1 LAVDL
6 PGHGRSAGEAPVSVE
21 AAADF
26 IEALMD
32 AAGLQ
37 QAALIGHSWGSL
49 IALETASRLKD
60 RITHAALV
68 GTAFPMK
75 VSPAL
80 IEASL
85 NEPMKALQMV
95 NVFSRATLAAPP
107 SALGPGTWVYGAS
120 MALGKRVLA
129 SNPQVNIFHRGF
141 VACDSYNRGLEAIR
155 EVTCPVLFILGS
167 LDQMTPARAAQSL
180 IEQAQA
186 SGKDF
191 EVVTVPMGHHQMSE
205 SPEET
210 LNALKTFFKVK
221 A

>member
-1 LAVDL
+1 V
-6 PGHGRSAGEAPVSVE
+6 EE
-21 AAADF
+21 AALF
-26 IEALMD
+26 IQDLLD
-32 AAGLQ
+32 AVGVT

-49 IALETASRLKD
+49 IALETAARMKD
-60 RITHAALV
+60 RITHLALV

-120 MALGKRVLA
+120 MALGRRMLA

-141 VACDSYNRGLEAIR
+141 VACDSYARGLEAMAD
-155 EVTCPVLFILGS
+155 VTCPVLFVLGQR
-167 LDQMTPARAAQSL
+167 DQMTPARSAKSL
-180 IEQAQA
+180 IDQADKT
-186 SGKDF
+186 GKSIR
-191 EVVTVPMGHHQMSE
+191 VVYVPMGHHQMNE

-210 LNALKTFFKVK
+210 LGALKQFFGIN